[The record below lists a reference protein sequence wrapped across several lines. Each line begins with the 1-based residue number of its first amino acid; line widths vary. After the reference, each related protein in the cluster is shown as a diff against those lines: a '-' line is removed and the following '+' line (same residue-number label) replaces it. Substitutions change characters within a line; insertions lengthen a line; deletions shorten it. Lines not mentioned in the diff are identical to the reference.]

1 MYWLGLLR
9 PSDVFETD
17 GNMPCEMLK
26 RTIYTIVVV
35 LTTKQSVL
43 TINSSILSP
52 LSSSCFVKSRFERN
66 SIDERAAIRRPRF
79 RTNEK
84 AIHDN
89 TKYKIHNTK

>member
-1 MYWLGLLR
+1 MYWLGMLR
-9 PSDVFETD
+9 RRDVFETD
-17 GNMPCEMLK
+17 GNMPCKMLK
-26 RTIYTIVVV
+26 RYAFVVV

-79 RTNEK
+79 FSNEK
-84 AIHDN
+84 TIQYN
-89 TKYKIHNTK
+89 TKLK